1 MLTCGNSCDIK
12 WEISVLH
19 ETKDGL
25 LVMTPNGD
33 LNWMSHIDYQ
43 NFLNQRKLRSKSVLE
58 EDDN

>member
-1 MLTCGNSCDIK
+1 
-12 WEISVLH
+12 
-19 ETKDGL
+19 
-25 LVMTPNGD
+25 MTPNGD